1 MSKERK
7 YAAVLVTLSCLAFGL
22 ALVLP
27 LFSIHPAAG
36 RWTGLAKLLASD
48 QFTSRSFTLIGG
60 IMILW
65 RENERILAIL
75 MALISLVLP
84 ALKLSVLWWEIFYL
98 SALPERFLAFVQ
110 AASRYAMV
118 EVLLIA
124 LLVLVVKG
132 MPGGSEFKIHAGT
145 WFFAV
150 SVVFSLFAT
159 RWALVSKSFNLN
171 NSHTKHRCL

>member
-1 MSKERK
+1 MSRDRK
-7 YAAVLVTLSCLAFGL
+7 FAAVLVILSCLAFGM
-22 ALVLP
+22 ALVFP

-48 QFTSRSFTLIGG
+48 QFASRSFTLIGG

-65 RENERILAIL
+65 KENERILAVL
-75 MALISLVLP
+75 MGLISLVLP
-84 ALKLSVLWWEIFYL
+84 ALKLSVLWWEILHL
-98 SALPERFLAFVQ
+98 SSLPERFLAFVQ
-110 AASRYAMV
+110 AVSRYAMV

-145 WFFAV
+145 WYFTA
-150 SVVFSLFAT
+150 SVILSLFAS
-159 RWALVSKSFNLN
+159 RWALGSK
-171 NSHTKHRCL
+171 